1 MNLLLSIMSSIW
13 TCNFCYISMP
23 VAEGPYHLIEDDH
36 MKHLTT
42 RLSNIT
48 TCLVNN
54 RKSKPFTPY
63 SLIEEEYALVYSEK
77 PAPASKPNSP
87 TEEEYAL
94 SYYEKLAPAS
104 KPNSP
109 TEEEYALSYSEKPIP
124 TSKPNRPT
132 LARSESPIDQFFE
145 SFPSFKYNPSL
156 LPSTSY
162 KHLQKYQKWL
172 PGSPESKENWERY
185 QSALRHEFDLW
196 YGAEDD
202 LNAWHSLCRA
212 IGINPLPATCMECE
226 KVCAY
231 LRTSGANLQML
242 I

>member
-1 MNLLLSIMSSIW
+1 
-13 TCNFCYISMP
+13 
-23 VAEGPYHLIEDDH
+23 

-54 RKSKPFTPY
+54 RRSKPFTPY
-63 SLIEEEYALVYSEK
+63 SLTEEEHALVYSEK

-87 TEEEYAL
+87 TEEEH
-94 SYYEKLAPAS
+94 
-104 KPNSP
+104 
-109 TEEEYALSYSEKPIP
+109 ALSYSEKPAP
-124 TSKPNRPT
+124 APKLNRPT

-162 KHLQKYQKWL
+162 KHLQIHQKWL
-172 PGSPESKENWERY
+172 PGSPESKENRERY
-185 QSALRHEFDLW
+185 QSALRLEFDHC

-212 IGINPLPATCMECE
+212 IGINPLPATCMEFE

-231 LRTSGANLQML
+231 LRTPGANLQML
-242 I
+242 IQVIGCD

>member
-13 TCNFCYISMP
+13 TCNFCYISMAI
-23 VAEGPYHLIEDDH
+23 VEGPYHLVEDDH

-48 TCLVNN
+48 KSLVNN
-54 RKSKPFTPY
+54 RKSKPFTSY
-63 SLIEEEYALVYSEK
+63 SL
-77 PAPASKPNSP
+77 
-87 TEEEYAL
+87 TEEEYVL
-94 SYYEKLAPAS
+94 VYSEKLAPAS

-109 TEEEYALSYSEKPIP
+109 TEEYALSYSEKPAP
-124 TSKPNRPT
+124 ASKLNRPT

-145 SFPSFKYNPSL
+145 SFPSFKYSSSL

-162 KHLQKYQKWL
+162 KHLQKHQKWL

-185 QSALRHEFDLW
+185 QSSLRHELDLR
-196 YGAEDD
+196 YSAEDD
-202 LNAWHSLCRA
+202 LNAWHPLCRA
-212 IGINPLPATCMECE
+212 IGINPLPATCVECE

-231 LRTSGANLQML
+231 LRTPGANLQML
-242 I
+242 IQVIGCA